1 MSFIEINCNK
11 NLIYFAIYWI
21 IEITFRV
28 YNKLKPEF
36 FMIFKDNVL
45 NEYVFQINKTVGD
58 LLVGFLVLY
67 SHYSSKSKKIK
78 EKEESDDKINY
89 IYEQPQLVPQKK
101 TNNLLIIMSIL
112 EYLSRCHYWIAYAIT
127 GAGNDEVS
135 QALQRDITYTVDIL
149 MRYVFSII
157 I

>member
-1 MSFIEINCNK
+1 MSLIEINCNK

-58 LLVGFLVLY
+58 LLAGFL
-67 SHYSSKSKKIK
+67 IK
-78 EKEESDDKINY
+78 
-89 IYEQPQLVPQKK
+89 
-101 TNNLLIIMSIL
+101 LIISMKNL
-112 EYLSRCHYWIAYAIT
+112 
-127 GAGNDEVS
+127 N
-135 QALQRDITYTVDIL
+135 
-149 MRYVFSII
+149 FSL
-157 I
+157 